1 MAGVRVAVRVTQEAT
16 YGTYDASASTA
27 NKMTLLLPG
36 DSAFEGMMTPTIW
49 RLRSAGYDGRQ
60 VRQGTKQWDAKC
72 SVKTKLFPAQ
82 ADFML
87 RLASGIGL
95 SSNCRT
101 FPSAT
106 IDYRYIL
113 EDSGCTIAV
122 ERYYGCQVA
131 SFNMNANNQ
140 GDGVQVTADVNWV
153 CQKRLDGTGTDFP
166 EPAGSD
172 YPATDPFLFQDS
184 VGTLTVGSSITN
196 YASLNLA
203 INNVIQRRWDESTY
217 PMRGKWRS
225 RDITLA
231 IGLLYKDNTFRNAM
245 ENQTALAVSYRY
257 INALADNLL
266 IDLKSQ
272 NYVDP
277 FARTFPLQGDFEQT
291 VTLRNNL
298 DIGAGTDFSFTYTP
312 HP

>member
-1 MAGVRVAVRVTQEAT
+1 MAGVRVAVRVTQEST
-16 YGTYDASASTA
+16 YGTFDASASA
-27 NKMTLLLPG
+27 SNKMTILLPA
-36 DSAFEGMMTPTIW
+36 DNAFEGMMDPIIW

-60 VRQGTKQWDAKC
+60 VRQGSKQFDAKC
-72 SVKTKLFPAQ
+72 SVKTKLFPSQ

-106 IDYRYIL
+106 VDYRYIL
-113 EDSGCTIAV
+113 EDTGCTVAV
-122 ERYYGCQVA
+122 ERYLGCQIA
-131 SFNMNANNQ
+131 TCNMNSNNQ
-140 GDGVQVTADVNWV
+140 GDGCQVTWEANWV
-153 CQKRLDGTGTDFP
+153 CQKRVDATGTDFA

-184 VGTLTVGSSITN
+184 QGTLTIGSSITN
-196 YASLNLA
+196 YASLNLS
-203 INNVIQRRWDESTY
+203 IQNVIQRRWDEAQY
-217 PMRGKWRS
+217 PLRGRWRS
-225 RDITLA
+225 RDITLTV
-231 IGLLYKDNTFRNAM
+231 GMLYKDNTFRNAK
-245 ENQTALAVSYRY
+245 ETQSPLAVSYRY

-277 FARTFPLQGDFEQT
+277 HARTFPLQGDFEQT
-291 VTLRNNL
+291 VTLKNNFDL
-298 DIGAGTDFSFTYTP
+298 TANTDFAFTYTP